1 MPLPDS
7 LLACHRLGMGTRPGD
22 CEAIAADP
30 RAALLRQLQTPHPP
44 PLELRRLPTS
54 TSIAMQMLQ
63 VRGKDMTTR
72 KTMREAHRLLY
83 KKEAIARTRT
93 GVRTEHEFIERLVRF
108 FSDVLTVSRA
118 HPAPRSGWFV
128 RLFVCSFVRSFVR
141 SSVRSSASGC
151 VAHSPTC

>member
-93 GVRTEHEFIERLVRF
+93 GVRTEHGFIERLVRF

-118 HPAPRSGWFV
+118 SSAPVW
-128 RLFVCSFVRSFVR
+128 LVRSFVR